1 MATKRKQILDEL
13 KALDDQQ
20 LRQREHELRRR
31 LYDLRVQQSTDKVAD
46 LSQFR
51 KNKKEIARI
60 LTLLG
65 QRGNKTVGVN

>member
-1 MATKRKQILDEL
+1 MAAKRKQIIDEL
-13 KALDDQQ
+13 RALDDQQ
-20 LRQREHELRRR
+20 LRTRETELRRR
-31 LYDLRVQQSTDKVAD
+31 LYDLRVQQSTDKVSD

-65 QRGNKTVGVN
+65 QREKKAVGAG